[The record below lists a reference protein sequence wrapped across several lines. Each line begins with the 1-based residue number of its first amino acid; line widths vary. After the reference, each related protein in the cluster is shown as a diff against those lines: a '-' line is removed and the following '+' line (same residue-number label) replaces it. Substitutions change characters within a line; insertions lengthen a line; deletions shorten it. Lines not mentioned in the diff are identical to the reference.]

1 MGREADRND
10 RDSAAPVLVSALTGE
25 GLSALISRI
34 EARIARSRSTFAVIL
49 PPEDGA
55 ALNWLYENAEVL
67 DRRMEEGGTLHLAI
81 RIAPEKE
88 PRFLNRFAGA
98 RHLHKAE

>member
-1 MGREADRND
+1 M
-10 RDSAAPVLVSALTGE
+10 
-25 GLSALISRI
+25 
-34 EARIARSRSTFAVIL
+34 ARARSTFAVTL

-67 DRRMEEGGTLHLAI
+67 DRQSDTGGAIALTI

-88 PRFLNRFAGA
+88 PRFLNRFEAAQRIGGPVTA
-98 RHLHKAE
+98 PTA